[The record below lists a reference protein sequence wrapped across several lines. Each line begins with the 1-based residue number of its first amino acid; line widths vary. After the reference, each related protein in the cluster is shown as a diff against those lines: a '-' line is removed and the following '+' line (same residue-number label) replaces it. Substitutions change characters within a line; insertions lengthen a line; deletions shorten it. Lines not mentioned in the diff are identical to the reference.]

1 MKFILLVLM
10 GITVSAAVANIK
22 YSETELSNSQESL
35 TNAIMTAIIEK
46 CDSLETREA
55 YYNCVAD
62 SVNKIIKTSVFP
74 APPIP
79 WEQNPPREPGP
90 DDVPNNYTINK
101 EHPLVM
107 IMPDYPGTNDDYR
120 PSPDGG
126 PYDRDR
132 ELRESPVREIP
143 IGPDHSGSPS
153 SEWPLL

>member
-10 GITVSAAVANIK
+10 GIKMSAAVANIN
-22 YSETELSNSQESL
+22 YSETELSHPQEVL
-35 TNAIMTAIIEK
+35 TNAIMTAIIEE
-46 CDSLETREA
+46 CDNLETRAA
-55 YYNCVAD
+55 YYNCAAD
-62 SVNKIIKTSVFP
+62 SVSKIIKAGTLP
-74 APPIP
+74 APPVP
-79 WEQNPPREPGP
+79 WEQKPPREPGP
-90 DDVPNNYTINK
+90 DDVPDVLLQMAN
-101 EHPLVM
+101 
-107 IMPDYPGTNDDYR
+107 MPDYPGTNDDYR

>member
-10 GITVSAAVANIK
+10 GIKMSAAVANIN
-22 YSETELSNSQESL
+22 YSETELSHPQEAL
-35 TNAIMTAIIEK
+35 TDAIMTTIIEE
-46 CDSLETREA
+46 CDSLQTREA

-62 SVNKIIKTSVFP
+62 SVSKIIRVGTFP

-90 DDVPNNYTINK
+90 DDVPDVLLRIAN
-101 EHPLVM
+101 
-107 IMPDYPGTNDDYR
+107 MPDYPSKDERR

-143 IGPDHSGSPS
+143 IGPDHPGSPS